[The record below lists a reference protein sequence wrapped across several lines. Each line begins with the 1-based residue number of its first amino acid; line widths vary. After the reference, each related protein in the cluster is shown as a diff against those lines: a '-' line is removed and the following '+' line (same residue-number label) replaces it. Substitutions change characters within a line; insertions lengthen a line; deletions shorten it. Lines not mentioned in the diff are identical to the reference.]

1 MHDDEDDTQTQAL
14 SDGAWMSELL
24 KRREL
29 VRFRLELTLPDGST
43 RRFVSETD
51 RVSLGTHASNDHV
64 VERDTVSRFDC
75 ELVIDE
81 RGIRVRD
88 LSSKNGT
95 FVDGV
100 RIESAWLGPRHT
112 LRLGEQS
119 VAFELE
125 EARASVALFTGESF
139 GQMLGRSTAMRR
151 AFAMLERCAAA
162 DITVLIEGES
172 GTGKE
177 GAAEAIHTESARK
190 NGPFVVVDCSA
201 IPPNLLESEL
211 FGHEKGAFTGADRA
225 HKGAFEEA
233 HGGTVFLDETG
244 EVPIELQPKL
254 LRVLERRQVRRL
266 GSQRVLEVD
275 VRFVAA
281 TKREVNEGRFRQD
294 LYFRLA
300 VARVELPPLRER
312 IEDLPTLTSSFLDQ
326 LHASPAQRAR
336 LLDPSF
342 QERLA
347 RHPWPGNVRE
357 LRNAIERARLRRAR
371 SPGALDAALDTRA
384 AACGRDRG
392 RRRRR
397 AHLRRSARARDLAL
411 RGGVVAGVA
420 GPARWQRLSRRP
432 ARGPH
437 AALPPQAPPMS
448 RPPRRRGVIEAHAPS
463 AMRESTSSSRRG
475 SSETF
480 FIESFSPPMEA
491 RSAS

>member
-1 MHDDEDDTQTQAL
+1 MHDDDEDDTQTHAL
-14 SDGAWMSELL
+14 GDLSWMSELL
-24 KRREL
+24 KRHEL
-29 VRFRLELTLPDGST
+29 VRFRLELTLPDGVRES
-43 RRFVSETD
+43 FVSETD
-51 RVSLGTHASNDHV
+51 RVSIGTHASNDLV
-64 VERDTVSRFDC
+64 VDRDTVSRFHC
-75 ELVIDE
+75 ELVVDE

-100 RIESAWLGPRHT
+100 RVESAWLGPEHT

-119 VAFELE
+119 IAFRLE
-125 EARASVALFTGESF
+125 EARASVSLFGGDRF
-139 GQMLGRSTAMRR
+139 GRMLGRSAAMRR
-151 AFAMLERCAAA
+151 AFSMLERCAAV

-190 NGPFVVVDCSA
+190 DGPFVVVDCSA
-201 IPPNLLESEL
+201 IPANLLESEL
-211 FGHEKGAFTGADRA
+211 FGHDKGAFTGADRA

-233 HGGTVFLDETG
+233 HGGTVFLDEIG

-266 GSQRVLEVD
+266 GSQRVLDVD

-281 TKREVNEGRFRQD
+281 TNRSLKREVNEGRFRQD

-312 IEDLPTLTSSFLDQ
+312 VEDLALLTSSFLDQ

-357 LRNAIERARLRRAR
+357 LRNAIERALVFGEPDLQEPSVLRSTRDVLRAATAPVDDVDLTYAEAREHAISRFEADWLPALLARHGGNVSRAARHADLTRPYLHKLLRRH
-371 SPGALDAALDTRA
+371 G
-384 AACGRDRG
+384 
-392 RRRRR
+392 
-397 AHLRRSARARDLAL
+397 L
-411 RGGVVAGVA
+411 RGG
-420 GPARWQRLSRRP
+420 
-432 ARGPH
+432 
-437 AALPPQAPPMS
+437 
-448 RPPRRRGVIEAHAPS
+448 E
-463 AMRESTSSSRRG
+463 E
-475 SSETF
+475 
-480 FIESFSPPMEA
+480 
-491 RSAS
+491 